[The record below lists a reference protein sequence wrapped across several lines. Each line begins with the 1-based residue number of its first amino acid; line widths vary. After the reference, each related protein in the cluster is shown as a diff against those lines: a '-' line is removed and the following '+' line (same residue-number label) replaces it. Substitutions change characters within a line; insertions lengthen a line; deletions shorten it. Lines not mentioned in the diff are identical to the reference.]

1 MVVGQRWLRGWVRRL
16 LPRLIL
22 ALLGE
27 IPDLVAQDPA
37 DGADR
42 GQIELITN
50 PVGE

>member
-1 MVVGQRWLRGWVRRL
+1 MVVGQRRLRRWVRRL

-37 DGADR
+37 DGAH
-42 GQIELITN
+42 GGKIEFITN